1 MVKIKICLLVNKI
14 RIKLLKNNLPQL
26 IVCSEIPEIP
36 EIAGKGEIYISF
48 DDGQWCYLLM
58 ECPCGC
64 GAYIDLSL
72 IKGLKPRWEIQ
83 FHLNGTISISPSIWR
98 KYKCKSHFF
107 YKKGKVI
114 WC

>member
-72 IKGLKPRWEIQ
+72 ARLDHCIWHESTYPVTYPSL
-83 FHLNGTISISPSIWR
+83 SISP
-98 KYKCKSHFF
+98 
-107 YKKGKVI
+107 G
-114 WC
+114 